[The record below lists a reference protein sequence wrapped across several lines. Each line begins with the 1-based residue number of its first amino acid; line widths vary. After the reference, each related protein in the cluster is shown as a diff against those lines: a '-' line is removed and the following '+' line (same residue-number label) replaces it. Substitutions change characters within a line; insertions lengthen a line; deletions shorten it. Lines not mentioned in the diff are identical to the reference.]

1 MSTANPPSQFLRS
14 YLRGAGQVFFM
25 ENAIT
30 GLFFL
35 AAIFWAGYVEGQP
48 STAWGGA
55 VGLLVATLTALMI
68 DSDDTAIGQGLFG
81 FNGVLVGVA
90 VPTFLADHPLMWLY
104 LVIGAAASS
113 VVLEAFN
120 NVVTKLWGVA
130 ASTGPFVLTT
140 WILMLAAYSF
150 STVPIAGMGPPKL
163 PMPNLDQAP
172 LILGGMDILLV
183 LLKNI
188 SQVFLL
194 DNPVSGILIVIGIF
208 FEDWKAGIAAILGS
222 IVALV
227 FAWLFGASHHAIV
240 NGLYGFSPVL
250 TAIACGVIFLK
261 PGWKTAFF
269 ALLATIFTVI
279 IQGALDTLLA
289 PVGIPTFTAPYVL
302 AMWLFTLP
310 KKELA
315 PHPHAPR
322 PDTKLNADS

>member
-1 MSTANPPSQFLRS
+1 M
-14 YLRGAGQVFFM
+14 
-25 ENAIT
+25 
-30 GLFFL
+30 
-35 AAIFWAGYVEGQP
+35 
-48 STAWGGA
+48 
-55 VGLLVATLTALMI
+55 
-68 DSDDTAIGQGLFG
+68 
-81 FNGVLVGVA
+81 
-90 VPTFLADHPLMWLY
+90 PTFLADHPLMWLY

-172 LILGGMDILLV
+172 LVLGGMDILLV
-183 LLKNI
+183 LLKNV

-322 PDTKLNADS
+322 SDTKLNTDS

>member
-140 WILMLAAYSF
+140 WILVLAAYSF
-150 STVPIAGMGPPKL
+150 STVPIAAMGPPKL

-183 LLKNI
+183 LL
-188 SQVFLL
+188 
-194 DNPVSGILIVIGIF
+194 
-208 FEDWKAGIAAILGS
+208 
-222 IVALV
+222 
-227 FAWLFGASHHAIV
+227 
-240 NGLYGFSPVL
+240 
-250 TAIACGVIFLK
+250 
-261 PGWKTAFF
+261 
-269 ALLATIFTVI
+269 
-279 IQGALDTLLA
+279 
-289 PVGIPTFTAPYVL
+289 
-302 AMWLFTLP
+302 
-310 KKELA
+310 
-315 PHPHAPR
+315 
-322 PDTKLNADS
+322 

>member
-104 LVIGAAASS
+104 LVIGAAAST

-208 FEDWKAGIAAILGS
+208 F
-222 IVALV
+222 
-227 FAWLFGASHHAIV
+227 
-240 NGLYGFSPVL
+240 
-250 TAIACGVIFLK
+250 
-261 PGWKTAFF
+261 
-269 ALLATIFTVI
+269 
-279 IQGALDTLLA
+279 
-289 PVGIPTFTAPYVL
+289 
-302 AMWLFTLP
+302 
-310 KKELA
+310 
-315 PHPHAPR
+315 
-322 PDTKLNADS
+322 